1 MILSWCFPKQHLFK
15 IRFFFSC
22 TGMSCILYSEL
33 TGPSVSSG
41 APEGPTHGLLP
52 APCAACVRLRGWD
65 GCVCGRCGHRGH
77 ALASYWFNTVLIAR
91 PLDSSCFRRYHPT
104 DQIVGS
110 GHQPSLFSVPGASPG
125 SWWCETSAPLMC
137 LPAWLWGQVQA
148 LWWLEPR
155 KVVPQQLNG
164 LLQECL
170 VRPASEAMQSQTFFV
185 KRVCESSLGF
195 WNGILFLPPIFIF
208 IYFSS
213 HFYWDL
219 TGLQHCVTAFP
230 DTWNAYHSK
239 FGKRKLSHID
249 KKWKK

>member
-1 MILSWCFPKQHLFK
+1 
-15 IRFFFSC
+15 
-22 TGMSCILYSEL
+22 MSCILYSEL

-41 APEGPTHGLLP
+41 APEGPAHGLLP

-110 GHQPSLFSVPGASPG
+110 GHQPSLFSVPSASPG
-125 SWWCETSAPLMC
+125 SWWCETSAPLIW

-170 VRPASEAMQSQTFFV
+170 VKTCQWSHAIPNFLCKKSLWKFFRLL
-185 KRVCESSLGF
+185 KWYSFSPSSFHIYLF
-195 WNGILFLPPIFIF
+195 FLPLLLRSNWP
-208 IYFSS
+208 
-213 HFYWDL
+213 
-219 TGLQHCVTAFP
+219 TALRNSIS
-230 DTWNAYHSK
+230 WYLK
-239 FGKRKLSHID
+239 CLSQ
-249 KKWKK
+249 